1 MAQVG
6 SLYTSLTLESS
17 SFISNMK
24 KAADAADRGVG
35 QIDKAFGVLKGAAA
49 GLVAGIGIDAVVG
62 VVNRG
67 LEYASSL
74 GEVSQQLGVTTKD
87 LQVFRYAATQVGID
101 QETMDKGLAKL
112 TKTLGDAK
120 LGSTSATAAFGQ
132 LGISQAQIAKLDTGE
147 AIRLIAERLA
157 KVEDPAK
164 RAAIEVDLF
173 GKAGQKLD
181 TLLSGGRGAI
191 DALATAAEKLGV
203 VISDD
208 KIQKADDAADKLSA
222 VKTVLE
228 ANIASTVAENADSI
242 LYLADAV
249 GVLASKAGA
258 GIRDIRDFFA
268 GTADIRKKQG
278 FLPALGAQIFSP
290 SDVTR
295 RGQFLRAAEDFE
307 AAGNRTP
314 RPTGSGEDRPV
325 LGKSKPSRSRSGGSK
340 TPEDIYKG
348 LSASDVRMG
357 GLDTLQDVLGRDGG
371 ISQGLKDI
379 VDSSY
384 DFGKQLQDIKV
395 TAIEIPKIDV
405 ITPDLL
411 DRAQKFGDSL
421 AEDLGNAVAYG
432 RSLGDVLVN
441 SLRSAGAELISSG
454 LKSLFNG
461 DGGSSSGGGLFG
473 AAASFLGGL
482 FGGGKAIGGP
492 VQPGQA
498 YLVGEKGPEMFMP
511 NGAGTIMTADATRK
525 VARMAGGENRSRQA
539 VAVSV
544 DVQPSP
550 LFITSVATASAQ
562 AGRDAAGETFRSA
575 TRGRIPT
582 SRGA

>member
-181 TLLSGGRGAI
+181 TLLAGGRSAV
-191 DALATAAEKLGV
+191 DELATSAEKLGV
-203 VISDD
+203 VLSDEN
-208 KIQKADDAADKLSA
+208 IQKADETADKLSA
-222 VKTVLE
+222 MKTVLE
-228 ANIASTVAENADSI
+228 AKIATTVAENADSI

-249 GVLASKAGA
+249 FNLTDAMLKGLPAAGRYYAGLAKVYKEDG
-258 GIRDIRDFFA
+258 FFA
-268 GTADIRKKQG
+268 GLQETFFGTPESNQNTMARGAADGSFRMKG
-278 FLPALGAQIFSP
+278 VTGATSFAALDA
-290 SDVTR
+290 R
-295 RGQFLRAAEDFE
+295 NAA
-307 AAGNRTP
+307 
-314 RPTGSGEDRPV
+314 RPDRPV
-325 LGKSKPSRSRSGGSK
+325 LGSSKPSRSRSGAGSK

-411 DRAQKFGDSL
+411 DRAQRFGEGL

-432 RSLGDVLVN
+432 RSLGDVLVY

-492 VQPGQA
+492 VQPGLA

-511 NGAGTIMTADATRK
+511 NGAGTI
-525 VARMAGGENRSRQA
+525 
-539 VAVSV
+539 
-544 DVQPSP
+544 
-550 LFITSVATASAQ
+550 ATASATRAMGSGVVINFNGPVSNPRQVRLAGSQ
-562 AGRDAAGETFRSA
+562 AAARLARASAGGR
-575 TRGRIPT
+575 RGL
-582 SRGA
+582 